1 MFMSVDNHFTFS
13 ILYSPLSVEDFCV
26 VVVFD
31 KVREVVEPQQLS
43 AIFRYKTREDLE
55 TTT

>member
-1 MFMSVDNHFTFS
+1 M
-13 ILYSPLSVEDFCV
+13 